1 MERLQLLGP
10 AFKTT
15 FWSIKNDSKS
25 INRFITTAAAVHIN
39 FILIH
44 LSLFLKPRYMYS
56 ICQPYDFRYFL
67 WKIISFLSVC
77 ACKNALLLKNYKL
90 LLWRQN
96 HNGCLQN
103 MVMVAVYQRG
113 TTTTGA
119 FPHQTVVDSPK
130 CGSQNT
136 WRLQAKTLHLSV
148 ATSIA
153 KCRHWRRC
161 HWQVLSFVACPTA
174 TRVHHNWN
182 FENGLLV
189 DNNNFYRHCFHDV

>member
-1 MERLQLLGP
+1 M
-10 AFKTT
+10 
-15 FWSIKNDSKS
+15 
-25 INRFITTAAAVHIN
+25 HIN

-44 LSLFLKPRYMYS
+44 LSLFLS
-56 ICQPYDFRYFL
+56 QDTCIQPYEYRYFL
-67 WKIISFLSVC
+67 WQIILFPISMCVPAWCF
-77 ACKNALLLKNYKL
+77 ATERNYKL

-96 HNGCLQN
+96 HKIAAYSIKISKKWRKTFQMLHTFNCYN
-103 MVMVAVYQRG
+103 RVAVHQRG
-113 TTTTGA
+113 TTTTSA

-161 HWQVLSFVACPTA
+161 HWQVLSFFACPTA